1 MLFKIINGAVDLGS
15 ETVLEEINFEIK
27 DKEKIA
33 IVGRNGAGKSTLLR
47 VVTGEIELSEGIGE
61 EKKNL
66 ISSGAPVIG
75 YLKQNAFTDESATM
89 LDEILH
95 AYDDVIAVEKEM
107 ERLSQKLLTDQ
118 SDGVVKAYSD
128 ACDKFEFLGG
138 YVYKKE
144 YESAIKKFGFTEED
158 KSKAVSE
165 FSGGQRTRI
174 ALIKLILSRPD
185 ILLLDEPTNHL
196 DVEAIEWLQEY
207 LRNYKKSIVLVSHD
221 RMFLDKIV
229 NVVYEI
235 EYGATTR
242 YSGNYTAFQRIKKE
256 NYEKQLRDYE
266 AQSREIDRLRRIAD
280 RFRYKPTKASMALS
294 KLKQIERM
302 NLVDAPN
309 RYDLRTF
316 HANFQPKE
324 ESVKDVFLS
333 RGLKVGYESVL
344 AEIDLSV
351 SRGEKIGIIG
361 ANGIGKS
368 TFLKTIV
375 GRLDKLDGTFLWGVR
390 TSIGYFDQQMA
401 HRASEK
407 SVFDDFYDEFPSA
420 NETEVRNS
428 LGAFGFSGEDVF
440 KPVSVLSGGEKV
452 RLALC
457 KILKRRPNVLVL
469 DEPTNHMDIVG
480 KETLEDMLVT
490 YDGTVF
496 VVSHDRYLINKVADK
511 ILVFDER
518 SVRLYD
524 CGYER
529 YLELRDEER
538 AREEKSEKIVENT
551 RKPAKTYYNPLKE
564 RQKRKKRLDKLT
576 ALIAQKER
584 EIEDENAKL
593 LREDVYSDYEKCQE
607 IQSKVAE
614 LESELDAFET
624 EYLTLC
630 EEI

>member
-1 MLFKIINGAVDLGS
+1 MLFKIVNGAVDLGA

-47 VVTGEIELSEGIGE
+47 VITGEIELSEGIGE

-75 YLKQNAFTDESATM
+75 YLKQNAFSDESETM

-95 AYDDVIAVEKEM
+95 AYDDVIACEKEM
-107 ERLSQKLLTDQ
+107 EKLSQKLLVDQ
-118 SDGVVKAYSD
+118 SENTIKAYSD
-128 ACDKFEFLGG
+128 IHEKFEFLGG

-158 KSKAVSE
+158 KYKPIAE

-196 DVEAIEWLQEY
+196 DIEAIEWLQDY

-242 YSGNYTAFQRIKKE
+242 YNGNYTAFQRQKKE
-256 NYEKQLRDYE
+256 NYEKQLRDHE
-266 AQSREIDRLRRIAD
+266 AQSREIDRLRKIAD

-302 NLVDAPN
+302 KLIDAPN
-309 RYDLRTF
+309 RYDLKTF
-316 HANFQPKE
+316 HANFQPSDD
-324 ESVKDVFLS
+324 SVKDVL
-333 RGLKVGYESVL
+333 LVKDLEVGYSEEKPL
-344 AEIDLSV
+344 AKLNFAIT
-351 SRGEKIGIIG
+351 RGEKIGIIG
-361 ANGIGKS
+361 GNGIGKS
-368 TFLKTIV
+368 TFLKTLV
-375 GRLDKLDGTFLWGVR
+375 GKVEKLGGTFLFGVR
-390 TSIGYFDQQMA
+390 TTIGYFDQQMA
-401 HRASEK
+401 HRESEK
-407 SVFDDFYDEFPSA
+407 SVFDDFYDSFPTL

-457 KILKRRPNVLVL
+457 KIFKKRPNVLIF

-480 KETLEDMLVT
+480 KETLEDMLVNYT
-490 YDGTVF
+490 GTVLI
-496 VVSHDRYLINKVADK
+496 VSHDRYLINKVSDK
-511 ILVFDER
+511 ILAFSENNTKF
-518 SVRLYD
+518 YD
-524 CGYER
+524 CGYEE
-529 YLELRDEER
+529 YLEIRDRER
-538 AREEKSEKIVENT
+538 AESETKVVEKKEKT
-551 RKPAKTYYNPLKE
+551 TKTYFNPLKE
-564 RQKRKKRLDKLT
+564 QQKKQNRIKKLETLILEKENEIKIENDKL
-576 ALIAQKER
+576 LVE
-584 EIEDENAKL
+584 EN
-593 LREDVYSDYEKCQE
+593 YTDYKKCEE
-607 IQSKVAE
+607 IQSNIAKLNEE
-614 LESELDAFET
+614 LENLEM
-624 EYLTLC
+624 EYLELN
-630 EEI
+630 EE